1 MEQTQLQAVWEQI
14 LTKMKETLAESAFK
28 WFKSVK
34 PLSLTDD
41 GFVLS
46 VQNDLVKDWI
56 TSHYLTIVEDAVS
69 AVLGSKHKVS
79 FQVVPEAQPEV
90 EPAKK
95 ETAGEEETAASH
107 SSSRKKEDPNQGSLF
122 QDQPPA
128 PVDNG
133 DMHIV
138 APGGRS
144 SLNPKYTFET
154 FVTGS
159 SNRPMNRR

>member
-79 FQVVPEAQPEV
+79 FQVVPEAQPEP
-90 EPAKK
+90 EPAKQ
-95 ETAGEEETAASH
+95 ETAEEETAASH
-107 SSSRKKEDPNQGSLF
+107 SSSRKKKTPIRE
-122 QDQPPA
+122 A
-128 PVDNG
+128 
-133 DMHIV
+133 
-138 APGGRS
+138 S
-144 SLNPKYTFET
+144 SRTSRPLLSITAT
-154 FVTGS
+154 CTS
-159 SNRPMNRR
+159 SRRATARR

>member
-69 AVLGSKHKVS
+69 ADAMFNLLMGDK
-79 FQVVPEAQPEV
+79 V
-90 EPAKK
+90 EPRREFIEANAKY
-95 ETAGEEETAASH
+95 
-107 SSSRKKEDPNQGSLF
+107 
-122 QDQPPA
+122 
-128 PVDNG
+128 
-133 DMHIV
+133 V
-138 APGGRS
+138 AN
-144 SLNPKYTFET
+144 LDI
-154 FVTGS
+154 
-159 SNRPMNRR
+159 

>member
-56 TSHYLTIVEDAVS
+56 TSHYLTIIEDAVS
-69 AVLGSKHKVS
+69 AVLGSKRKVDFLVLPS
-79 FQVVPEAQPEV
+79 VQPEPEP
-90 EPAKK
+90 EPAKSVDDELK
-95 ETAGEEETAASH
+95 EITEAVVSNLNAGQVTRSDLAQLLASFDVKKLTDLHESRYAEFRTAFLA
-107 SSSRKKEDPNQGSLF
+107 L
-122 QDQPPA
+122 
-128 PVDNG
+128 
-133 DMHIV
+133 
-138 APGGRS
+138 
-144 SLNPKYTFET
+144 L
-154 FVTGS
+154 
-159 SNRPMNRR
+159 

>member
-95 ETAGEEETAASH
+95 KRRPPVTAAAAKKKTPIREA
-107 SSSRKKEDPNQGSLF
+107 SSRTSR
-122 QDQPPA
+122 PPLSITA
-128 PVDNG
+128 TCT
-133 DMHIV
+133 
-138 APGGRS
+138 S
-144 SLNPKYTFET
+144 S
-154 FVTGS
+154 
-159 SNRPMNRR
+159 RRATARR

>member
-69 AVLGSKHKVS
+69 ADAMFNLLMGDK
-79 FQVVPEAQPEV
+79 V
-90 EPAKK
+90 EPRRQYIENNAKYA
-95 ETAGEEETAASH
+95 E
-107 SSSRKKEDPNQGSLF
+107 N
-122 QDQPPA
+122 
-128 PVDNG
+128 VD
-133 DMHIV
+133 I
-138 APGGRS
+138 
-144 SLNPKYTFET
+144 
-154 FVTGS
+154 
-159 SNRPMNRR
+159 

>member
-79 FQVVPEAQPEV
+79 FQVCPKHSLKWSQPSRRRPKKKIRPPV
-90 EPAKK
+90 TAAAAKK
-95 ETAGEEETAASH
+95 KTPIREA
-107 SSSRKKEDPNQGSLF
+107 SSRTSR
-122 QDQPPA
+122 PPLSITA
-128 PVDNG
+128 TCT
-133 DMHIV
+133 
-138 APGGRS
+138 S
-144 SLNPKYTFET
+144 S
-154 FVTGS
+154 
-159 SNRPMNRR
+159 RRATARR

>member
-14 LTKMKETLAESAFK
+14 LTKMKETIAESAFK

-69 AVLGSKHKVS
+69 AVLGSKHKVRRPP
-79 FQVVPEAQPEV
+79 V
-90 EPAKK
+90 
-95 ETAGEEETAASH
+95 TATAARKKTPIREA
-107 SSSRKKEDPNQGSLF
+107 SSRTSR
-122 QDQPPA
+122 PPLSITA
-128 PVDNG
+128 TCT
-133 DMHIV
+133 
-138 APGGRS
+138 S
-144 SLNPKYTFET
+144 S
-154 FVTGS
+154 
-159 SNRPMNRR
+159 RRATARR

>member
-69 AVLGSKHKVS
+69 AVLGSKHTVS
-79 FQVVPEAQPEV
+79 FQVCPKHSLNRSQPSRRR
-90 EPAKK
+90 PKK
-95 ETAGEEETAASH
+95 RRPPVTATAARKKTPIRKA
-107 SSSRKKEDPNQGSLF
+107 SSRTSR
-122 QDQPPA
+122 PPLSITA
-128 PVDNG
+128 TCT
-133 DMHIV
+133 
-138 APGGRS
+138 S
-144 SLNPKYTFET
+144 S
-154 FVTGS
+154 
-159 SNRPMNRR
+159 RRATARR

>member
-79 FQVVPEAQPEV
+79 FQVVPEAQP
-90 EPAKK
+90 PCLKPSIP
-95 ETAGEEETAASH
+95 TACRHAAASLSH
-107 SSSRKKEDPNQGSLF
+107 CHRC
-122 QDQPPA
+122 
-128 PVDNG
+128 
-133 DMHIV
+133 
-138 APGGRS
+138 
-144 SLNPKYTFET
+144 
-154 FVTGS
+154 
-159 SNRPMNRR
+159 

>member
-34 PLSLTDD
+34 PRSLTDD

-69 AVLGSKHKVS
+69 AVLGSKHKRRPPV
-79 FQVVPEAQPEV
+79 
-90 EPAKK
+90 
-95 ETAGEEETAASH
+95 TATAARKKTPIREA
-107 SSSRKKEDPNQGSLF
+107 SSRTSR
-122 QDQPPA
+122 PPLSITA
-128 PVDNG
+128 TCT
-133 DMHIV
+133 
-138 APGGRS
+138 S
-144 SLNPKYTFET
+144 S
-154 FVTGS
+154 
-159 SNRPMNRR
+159 RRATARR

>member
-14 LTKMKETLAESAFK
+14 LTKMKESLAESAFK
-28 WFKSVK
+28 WFASVK
-34 PLSLTDD
+34 PLSLTEDELI
-41 GFVLS
+41 LS

-69 AVLGSKHKVS
+69 AVLGSKH
-79 FQVVPEAQPEV
+79 QVTLEIVPAASVPEKTKDEAAPATSTHTGGR
-90 EPAKK
+90 AKK
-95 ETAGEEETAASH
+95 ENP
-107 SSSRKKEDPNQGSLF
+107 DQGTLF
-122 QDQPPA
+122 QEQPSPV
-128 PVDNG
+128 VDNG

-138 APGGRS
+138 APGDRS

-159 SNRPMNRR
+159 SNRFAHAAAML

>member
-69 AVLGSKHKVS
+69 ADDMFNLLMGDK
-79 FQVVPEAQPEV
+79 V
-90 EPAKK
+90 EPRRQYIENNAKYA
-95 ETAGEEETAASH
+95 E
-107 SSSRKKEDPNQGSLF
+107 N
-122 QDQPPA
+122 
-128 PVDNG
+128 VD
-133 DMHIV
+133 I
-138 APGGRS
+138 
-144 SLNPKYTFET
+144 
-154 FVTGS
+154 
-159 SNRPMNRR
+159 